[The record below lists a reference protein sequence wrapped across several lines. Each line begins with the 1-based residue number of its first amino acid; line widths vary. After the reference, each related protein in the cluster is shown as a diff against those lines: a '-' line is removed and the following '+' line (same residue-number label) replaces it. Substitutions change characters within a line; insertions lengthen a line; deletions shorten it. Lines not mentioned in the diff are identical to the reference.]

1 MEILEVKGR
10 SVEEAVEIAL
20 EKLGA
25 DRDQVEIEVLNPG
38 KGGILGFGAEPAL
51 ISVRLTS
58 PAANIS
64 TLAQLTVETLIR
76 NMNANASVN
85 IRSSEVVDNFETVQI
100 DINGEDSGLL
110 IGSRGDTLKAIQFI
124 SNLLIG
130 NRVEGRVFIDIEGY
144 RDKRFASIQELASK
158 VAHRVSTTGK
168 AITLEPMAP
177 SERRMVHITLAD
189 HTSVTTESTG
199 NGNDRRVTILPIS

>member
-1 MEILEVKGR
+1 
-10 SVEEAVEIAL
+10 VEEAVEIAL